1 MEIVKKTDKYLFV
14 KKRNGRFGVK
24 TLKGQ
29 WINGEEKQ
37 NLLADAG
44 LIKLTEKR
52 AEEPA
57 EETEAPAE
65 DNGDEPAATSAEAAP
80 PAAE

>member
-37 NLLADAG
+37 KLLADAG

-57 EETEAPAE
+57 PSEEEAPAE
-65 DNGDEPAATSAEAAP
+65 GDSEESQPAEAAP
-80 PAAE
+80 AAE

>member
-14 KKRNGRFGVK
+14 KKRNGRYGVK

-37 NLLADAG
+37 KLLADAG
-44 LIKLTEKR
+44 LIKLTEKK
-52 AEEPA
+52 AE
-57 EETEAPAE
+57 EAPAE
-65 DNGDEPAATSAEAAP
+65 EAEASEGGEEPAAGAEAAP
-80 PAAE
+80 AAE

>member
-37 NLLADAG
+37 KLLHEAG
-44 LIKLTEKR
+44 LIKLTEKK
-52 AEEPA
+52 AE
-57 EETEAPAE
+57 EAPAE
-65 DNGDEPAATSAEAAP
+65 EAAEAAAEGNAP
-80 PAAE
+80 AEEAAPAAE

>member
-37 NLLADAG
+37 KLLHEAG
-44 LIKLTEKR
+44 LIKLTEKK
-52 AEEPA
+52 AEEAP
-57 EETEAPAE
+57 EETVSEGEASVE
-65 DNGDEPAATSAEAAP
+65 EAAP
-80 PAAE
+80 AAE

>member
-37 NLLADAG
+37 KLLADAG
-44 LIKLTEKR
+44 LIKLTEKK
-52 AEEPA
+52 AE
-57 EETEAPAE
+57 EAPAE
-65 DNGDEPAATSAEAAP
+65 EAEAEGDSEPAEAASEAA

>member
-37 NLLADAG
+37 KLLNEAG
-44 LIKLTEKR
+44 LIKLTEKK
-52 AEEPA
+52 AEETPA
-57 EETEAPAE
+57 EEEASSDEGEAPAE
-65 DNGDEPAATSAEAAP
+65 EAAP
-80 PAAE
+80 AAE